1 MNIRH
6 QHRPDLIIFKTKIIK
21 EYGLEVRN
29 DGYSEH
35 AISIHRSIEKIKD
48 AFPFQFQEREAP
60 DMSNGK
66 ETNKA
71 ASKNSDFI
79 QGKLHNFF

>member
-1 MNIRH
+1 MSKASSELTSRAFLVFINHPWKQRPMNIRH

-48 AFPFQFQEREAP
+48 AFPF
-60 DMSNGK
+60 
-66 ETNKA
+66 
-71 ASKNSDFI
+71 
-79 QGKLHNFF
+79 